1 MVPGGF
7 SRHNEAMGGAVAVVI
22 ALVIVIPVAVII
34 SGGVL
39 AGLIGAALKV
49 NGERTYA
56 GSELVELND

>member
-1 MVPGGF
+1 
-7 SRHNEAMGGAVAVVI
+7 MGGAVAVVI
-22 ALVIVIPVAVII
+22 ALVVVIPIALII

-49 NGERTYA
+49 NGERTHA